1 MEPSFLY
8 HSFGISR
15 SYQYHATEYKDNA
28 IILKLKSIS
37 LKKVK
42 CPHCGGYHIIKYGI
56 IHRKLHNLPIGK
68 KKTFLS
74 LTIQRYLCKDCKKVF
89 QADIPFTHGN
99 VSYTYRFSRYIIDLF
114 RLGATISDIAKH
126 LGVGWDM
133 IKDIH
138 KKYLKRKYAN
148 PNISKVKR
156 IGIDE
161 FAVRRGHVYKT
172 IVVDLDTGR
181 IIYVG
186 DGRGSSSL
194 TDFWKR
200 LKRRDIQ
207 LELVTSDMSAA
218 YILAVKENASEAIH
232 VYDKFHVVQLV
243 NEAVDKVRR
252 SVWNQETDL
261 EKRKLIKGTRWMLLS
276 KNLDKYDE
284 AARNRFENILQ
295 TNEPLFKAY
304 YLKEDLCQIWMQ
316 KDKKAGEGQ
325 LKYWCERAQES
336 KLPAMVKAANSLL
349 AKRTGILAW
358 YDCKVTNA
366 ILEGTNNKVKVIKR
380 KGYGYRDDEYFNLLL
395 LGMHDET
402 IQKE

>member
-42 CPHCGGYHIIKYGI
+42 CPHCGGYHIIKYGV
-56 IHRKLHNLPIGK
+56 IHRKLHNLPIG

-74 LTIQRYLCKDCKKVF
+74 LTIQRYLCNDCKKVF

-148 PNISKVKR
+148 PDISKVKR

-161 FAVRRGHVYKT
+161 FAVRKGHVYKT

-200 LKRRDIQ
+200 LKRRGQ
-207 LELVTSDMSAA
+207 LELVTSEMSAA

-252 SVWNQETDL
+252 SIWNQETDL

-316 KDKKAGEGQ
+316 KDKQAGEEQ
-325 LKYWCERAQES
+325 LKYWCKRAQES
-336 KLPAMVKAANSLL
+336 KLPAMVKAANFLL
-349 AKRTGILAW
+349 AKRTGIQAW
-358 YDCKVTNA
+358 YDCKITNA

-402 IQKE
+402 VQKE

>member
-15 SYQYHATEYKDNA
+15 SYQYHATEYKE
-28 IILKLKSIS
+28 
-37 LKKVK
+37 
-42 CPHCGGYHIIKYGI
+42 
-56 IHRKLHNLPIGK
+56 
-68 KKTFLS
+68 
-74 LTIQRYLCKDCKKVF
+74 
-89 QADIPFTHGN
+89 
-99 VSYTYRFSRYIIDLF
+99 
-114 RLGATISDIAKH
+114 
-126 LGVGWDM
+126 
-133 IKDIH
+133 
-138 KKYLKRKYAN
+138 YAN
-148 PNISKVKR
+148 PDISKVKR

-161 FAVRRGHVYKT
+161 FAVRKGHVYKT

-200 LKRRDIQ
+200 LKRRGVQ
-207 LELVTSDMSAA
+207 LELVTSGMSAA

-243 NEAVDKVRR
+243 NEAVDKVRQ

-261 EKRKLIKGTRWMLLS
+261 EKRKLFKGTRWMLLS

-316 KDKKAGEGQ
+316 KNKQAGEEQ
-325 LKYWCERAQES
+325 LKYWCKRAQEN
-336 KLPAMVKAANSLL
+336 KLTAMVKAANSLL

-402 IQKE
+402 VRKE

>member
-148 PNISKVKR
+148 PDISKVKR

-161 FAVRRGHVYKT
+161 FAVRKGHVYKT

-200 LKRRDIQ
+200 LKRRGIQ

>member
-148 PNISKVKR
+148 PDISKVKR

-161 FAVRRGHVYKT
+161 FAVRKGHVYKT

-200 LKRRDIQ
+200 LKRRGIQ

-316 KDKKAGEGQ
+316 KDKKAGEEQ

>member
-200 LKRRDIQ
+200 LKRRGIQ

-316 KDKKAGEGQ
+316 KDKKAGEEQ

>member
-15 SYQYHATEYKDNA
+15 SYQYHSTEYKDNA

-42 CPHCGGYHIIKYGI
+42 CPHCGGYHIIKYGV

-148 PNISKVKR
+148 PDLSKVKR

-161 FAVRRGHVYKT
+161 FAVRKGHVYKT

-200 LKRRDIQ
+200 LKRRGIQ

-218 YILAVKENASEAIH
+218 YILAVKENAPEAIH

-252 SVWNQETDL
+252 GVWNQETDL

-316 KDKKAGEGQ
+316 KDKQAGEEQ
-325 LKYWCERAQES
+325 LKYWCERAKES
-336 KLPAMVKAANSLL
+336 KLPAMIKAANSLL

-402 IQKE
+402 VQKE

>member
-8 HSFGISR
+8 HSFGIDR

-28 IILKLKSIS
+28 IILKLNSIP

-42 CPHCGGYHIIKYGI
+42 CPHCGGYHIIKYGVI
-56 IHRKLHNLPIGK
+56 QRKLHNLPIGK
-68 KKTFLS
+68 KTFLS
-74 LTIQRYLCKDCKKVF
+74 LTVQRYLCKDCEKVF

-138 KKYLKRKYAN
+138 KKYLKRKYAH
-148 PNISKVKR
+148 PDISKVKR

-161 FAVRRGHVYKT
+161 FAVRKGHVYKT
-172 IVVDLDTGR
+172 IVVDIDTGR

-194 TDFWKR
+194 SAFWKR
-200 LKRRDIQ
+200 LKRRGVQ

-218 YILAVKENASEAIH
+218 YILAVKENAPEAIH

-304 YLKEDLCQIWMQ
+304 YLKEDLSQIWMQ
-316 KDKKAGEGQ
+316 KDKQAGEEQ
-325 LKYWCERAQES
+325 LKYWCERAKES
-336 KLPAMVKAANSLL
+336 KLPAMVKVANSLL

-366 ILEGTNNKVKVIKR
+366 ILEGANNKVKVVKR
-380 KGYGYRDDEYFNLLL
+380 EGYGYRDDEYFNLLL

-402 IQKE
+402 VQKE

>member
-42 CPHCGGYHIIKYGI
+42 CPHCGGYHIIKYGV
-56 IHRKLHNLPIGK
+56 IHRKLHNLPIG

-74 LTIQRYLCKDCKKVF
+74 LTIQRYLCNDCKKVF

-148 PNISKVKR
+148 PDISKVKR

-161 FAVRRGHVYKT
+161 FAVRKGHVYKT

-200 LKRRDIQ
+200 LKRRGQ
-207 LELVTSDMSAA
+207 LELVTSEMSAA

-252 SVWNQETDL
+252 SIWNQETDL

-304 YLKEDLCQIWMQ
+304 YLKENLCQIWMQ
-316 KDKKAGEGQ
+316 KDKQAGEEQ
-325 LKYWCERAQES
+325 LKYWCKRAQES
-336 KLPAMVKAANSLL
+336 KLPAMVKAANFLL
-349 AKRTGILAW
+349 AKRTGIQAW
-358 YDCKVTNA
+358 YDCKITNA

-402 IQKE
+402 VQKE

>member
-8 HSFGISR
+8 HSFGICR

-42 CPHCGGYHIIKYGI
+42 CSHCGGYHIIKYGI

-148 PNISKVKR
+148 PDISKVKR

-161 FAVRRGHVYKT
+161 FAVRKGHVYKT

-316 KDKKAGEGQ
+316 KDKKAGEEQ

>member
-37 LKKVK
+37 LKKIK
-42 CPHCGGYHIIKYGI
+42 CPHCGGYHIIKYGV

-148 PNISKVKR
+148 PDISKVKR

-161 FAVRRGHVYKT
+161 FAVRKGHVYKT

-200 LKRRDIQ
+200 LKRRGIQ

-316 KDKKAGEGQ
+316 KDKQAGEEQ
-325 LKYWCERAQES
+325 LKYWCKRAQES

-402 IQKE
+402 VQKE

>member
-42 CPHCGGYHIIKYGI
+42 CPHCGGYHIIKYGV
-56 IHRKLHNLPIGK
+56 IHRKLHNLPIG

-74 LTIQRYLCKDCKKVF
+74 LTIQRYLCNDCKKVF

-148 PNISKVKR
+148 PDISKVKR

-161 FAVRRGHVYKT
+161 FAVRKGHVYKT

-200 LKRRDIQ
+200 LKRRGGQ
-207 LELVTSDMSAA
+207 LELVTSEMSAA

-252 SVWNQETDL
+252 SIWNQETDL

-276 KNLDKYDE
+276 KKLDKYDE

-316 KDKKAGEGQ
+316 KDKQAGEEQ
-325 LKYWCERAQES
+325 LKYWCKRAQES
-336 KLPAMVKAANSLL
+336 KLPAMVEAANFLL
-349 AKRTGILAW
+349 AKRTGI
-358 YDCKVTNA
+358 
-366 ILEGTNNKVKVIKR
+366 R
-380 KGYGYRDDEYFNLLL
+380 
-395 LGMHDET
+395 
-402 IQKE
+402 

>member
-42 CPHCGGYHIIKYGI
+42 CPHCGGYHIIKYGV
-56 IHRKLHNLPIGK
+56 IHRKLHNLPIG

-74 LTIQRYLCKDCKKVF
+74 LTIQRYLCNDCKKVF

-148 PNISKVKR
+148 PDISKVKR

-161 FAVRRGHVYKT
+161 FAVRKGHVYKT

-200 LKRRDIQ
+200 LKRRGGQ
-207 LELVTSDMSAA
+207 LELVTSEMSAA

-232 VYDKFHVVQLV
+232 VYDKFLVVQLV

-252 SVWNQETDL
+252 SIWNQETDL

-316 KDKKAGEGQ
+316 KDKQAGEEQ
-325 LKYWCERAQES
+325 LKYWCKRAQES
-336 KLPAMVKAANSLL
+336 KLPAMVKAANFLL
-349 AKRTGILAW
+349 AKRTGIQAW
-358 YDCKVTNA
+358 YDCKITNA

-402 IQKE
+402 VQKE